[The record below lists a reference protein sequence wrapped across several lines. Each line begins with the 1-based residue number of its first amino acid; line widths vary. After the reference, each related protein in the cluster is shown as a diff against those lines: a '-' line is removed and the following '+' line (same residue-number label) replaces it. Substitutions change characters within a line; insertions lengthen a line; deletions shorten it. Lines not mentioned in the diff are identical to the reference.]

1 MADVQ
6 GQEPVLFGRTLGWVM
21 VTLAIII
28 VSAEAVMA
36 LGASGHAGLATSDL
50 VTLLTGQ
57 SPQFSAARWPE
68 LFSALGQGIMA
79 MPAWLVIGVIGLVLA
94 HTFRYRRI
102 RRRPSTILPL

>member
-1 MADVQ
+1 M
-6 GQEPVLFGRTLGWVM
+6 LFGRTIGWLM

-28 VSAEAVMA
+28 ASAEAVMA

-68 LFSALGQGIMA
+68 IFSALGQGIMA
-79 MPAWLVIGVIGLVLA
+79 MPAWLVIGVIGLALA
-94 HTFRYRRI
+94 HTFRYRHI

>member
-36 LGASGHAGLATSDL
+36 VGASGHAGLATSDL

-94 HTFRYRRI
+94 HTFRYRSI